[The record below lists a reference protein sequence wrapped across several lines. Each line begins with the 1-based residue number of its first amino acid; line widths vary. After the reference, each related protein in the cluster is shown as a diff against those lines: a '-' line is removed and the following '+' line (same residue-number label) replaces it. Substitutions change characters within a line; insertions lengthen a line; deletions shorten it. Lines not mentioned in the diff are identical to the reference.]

1 MGSVIVL
8 SELKNEIIDLKRAVS
23 ELTKG
28 MTFTLNE
35 LVELSS
41 KVEAIE
47 LASFDESDIEGAEAM
62 NQIQSGIKSA
72 IAMEIGYDKI

>member
-8 SELKNEIIDLKRAVS
+8 SELKNEIIDLKRAVN